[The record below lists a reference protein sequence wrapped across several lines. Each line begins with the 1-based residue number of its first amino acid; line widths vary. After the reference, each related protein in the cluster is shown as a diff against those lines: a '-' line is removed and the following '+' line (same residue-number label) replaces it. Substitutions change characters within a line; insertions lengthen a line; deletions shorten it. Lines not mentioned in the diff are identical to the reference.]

1 MEILFCT
8 GEKKGGWEGSR
19 MATDGDGVD
28 IMSSESED
36 SGMEDDLYAG
46 EIENDQNTGKVECG
60 KEINAVEIDS
70 DQKAH

>member
-1 MEILFCT
+1 MAQ
-8 GEKKGGWEGSR
+8 EKRKVAWGWEGSR
-19 MATDGDGVD
+19 TATDGDGGD

-60 KEINAVEIDS
+60 KEINALEIDS

>member
-36 SGMEDDLYAG
+36 SGMESFKHAG
-46 EIENDQNTGKVECG
+46 RKHRSIVRKN
-60 KEINAVEIDS
+60 
-70 DQKAH
+70 

>member
-28 IMSSESED
+28 IMSSESKN
-36 SGMEDDLYAG
+36 SGMEDAG
-46 EIENDQNTGKVECG
+46 EIDNDQNTGKVECG
-60 KEINAVEIDS
+60 KEINAVEIDN
-70 DQKAH
+70 DVIVH